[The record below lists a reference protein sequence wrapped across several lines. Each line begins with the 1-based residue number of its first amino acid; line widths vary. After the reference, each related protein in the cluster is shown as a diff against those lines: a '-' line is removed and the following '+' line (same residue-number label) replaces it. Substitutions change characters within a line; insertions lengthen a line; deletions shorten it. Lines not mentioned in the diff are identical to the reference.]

1 MRPSQCQCQCH
12 GLWDVNRSSTLQ
24 IFRMNSHHP
33 FLNHPIFV
41 MFCFLCLLV
50 LIFYHLHF
58 HWSYWLI
65 GAADAMDCASSV
77 TLESEAIVN
86 IGTLHLLTF
95 AICKP
100 SSDDAFARSIWS
112 VDLRRK
118 LFCRFKSL
126 FIMIVFAGTLQGAN
140 VPPATHNL
148 WTTSKQKILPK
159 DDKHRLWSFLSWL
172 LQEIHEIPG

>member
-1 MRPSQCQCQCH
+1 MDYEMLIEAPPCKYSEWIH
-12 GLWDVNRSSTLQ
+12 IT
-24 IFRMNSHHP
+24 H

-41 MFCFLCLLV
+41 MFRFLCLLV

-118 LFCRFKSL
+118 WFCRFKSL
-126 FIMIVFAGTLQGAN
+126 FIMIVFAGTLQGAS

-148 WTTSKQKILPK
+148 WTASKQKILPK
-159 DDKHRLWSFLSWL
+159 DDKHRLWSFLCWL
-172 LQEIHEIPG
+172 FQYIHEIPG